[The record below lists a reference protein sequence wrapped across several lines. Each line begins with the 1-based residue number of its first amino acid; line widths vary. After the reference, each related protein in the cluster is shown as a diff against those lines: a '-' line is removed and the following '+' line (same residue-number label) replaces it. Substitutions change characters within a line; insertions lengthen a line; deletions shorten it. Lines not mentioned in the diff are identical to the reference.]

1 MFVTVLYN
9 TPWNIQPVIKYENFN
24 SDIDIADNMEQITTF
39 GVNYFFNEW
48 TRLQVNYE
56 YAAEQAREIKNDR
69 LMVQLQVRF

>member
-1 MFVTVLYN
+1 MALYN
-9 TPWNIQPVIKYENFN
+9 TPWNIQPVIKYENYN
-24 SDIDIADNMEQITTF
+24 TDIDEANQMEQITTF